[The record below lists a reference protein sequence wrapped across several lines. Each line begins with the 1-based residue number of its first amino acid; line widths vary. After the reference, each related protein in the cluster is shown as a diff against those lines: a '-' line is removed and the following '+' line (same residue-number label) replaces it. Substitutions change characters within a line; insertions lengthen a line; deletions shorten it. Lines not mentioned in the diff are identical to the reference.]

1 MSRIVAPGSWPAAA
15 APGTFAPPQLGRA
28 LQEPAG
34 RRDGLQCSGEQGMQW
49 VLKRNCSL
57 APRHVLGVYAALC
70 VLSIV
75 IGLGFLW
82 AGLPAVLPFASVEL
96 LAVGAAL
103 WVYARH
109 AADREE
115 ITLSRGELRVEH
127 HCGRRIDPAQFHAEW
142 LRIVPAHCGVSLVEL
157 TGQGQRIRVGRYLR
171 PEFRPA
177 LAHELRMA
185 LRRERAR
192 TAHQELQSEQ

>member
-1 MSRIVAPGSWPAAA
+1 MSLIVAPGSWPAAA
-15 APGTFAPPQLGRA
+15 ASGTSTPSRLVRA
-28 LQEPAG
+28 MQEPQG
-34 RRDGLQCSGEQGMQW
+34 HGEGLQCIGEQGVQW

-70 VLSIV
+70 ALSIV
-75 IGLGFLW
+75 IGLGFLLV
-82 AGLPAVLPFASVEL
+82 GLPGVLPFAGVEL
-96 LAVGAAL
+96 VAVGAAF

-115 ITLSRGELRVEH
+115 IILSHGELRVEH
-127 HCGRRIDPAQFHAEW
+127 HCGRRLDQARFRVEW
-142 LRIVPAHCGVSLVEL
+142 LRIEPPRSDASLVEL
-157 TGQGQRIRVGRYLR
+157 TGQGRRIRVGRYLR

-185 LRRERAR
+185 LSHERAR
-192 TAHQELQSEQ
+192 TAHQELQWEQ